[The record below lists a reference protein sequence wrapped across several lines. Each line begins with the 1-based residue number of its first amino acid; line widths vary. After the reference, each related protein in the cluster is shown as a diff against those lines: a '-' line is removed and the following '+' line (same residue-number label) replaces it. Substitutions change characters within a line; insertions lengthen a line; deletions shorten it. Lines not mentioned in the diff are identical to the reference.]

1 MRVSGLTR
9 AVLAGA
15 LVALPVLSSPAFA
28 ATTVGCVGPA
38 QDVEITPSQA
48 AALLKAQLP
57 AGVTLGAGSAADIMA
72 AYKSAA
78 NATPGTY
85 DDLGRLIAVAR
96 PDLMDSINGVVREVC
111 TMAYAQDIINK
122 IQDASA
128 NPSADDLAA
137 IAATDGVAP
146 AAGPD
151 GDGGDAGSGN

>member
-15 LVALPVLSSPAFA
+15 LVALPMLSSSAFA
-28 ATTVGCVGPA
+28 AAAVGCLGPA

-48 AALLKAQLP
+48 SSLLKAALP
-57 AGVTLGAGSAADIMA
+57 AGVTLGAGSASDIMA
-72 AYKSAA
+72 AYTSAA
-78 NATPGTY
+78 GSNPGTY

-96 PDLMDSINGVVREVC
+96 PDLVDSINGAVRAAC
-111 TMAYAQDIINK
+111 SLAYAQDIINE

-128 NPSADDLAA
+128 NPTADELAA

-151 GDGGDAGSGN
+151 AGGGDAGSGN